1 MAEPT
6 KQQFYKRFVDNIIN
20 NNMKTDQIISFKYST
35 VTIQILTS
43 NHPKIK
49 YTTTEVNPD
58 KFLDT
63 KVTHNNGIVTTI
75 IGKIENYQ
83 YIVHLESQN
92 VLKETN

>member
-1 MAEPT
+1 MVEPT

-63 KVTHNNGIVTTI
+63 KVTHNNDIVTTI
-75 IGKIENYQ
+75 
-83 YIVHLESQN
+83 
-92 VLKETN
+92 TP